1 MKSIKL
7 SSILRQARNGEHY
20 QAHADILNA
29 ISEAFVS
36 GQGIK
41 ALRDATLNFTNS
53 KTSVT
58 SAIRRTRIRRKSPR
72 PTNFGMSCFSLFHR
86 RLRLTS

>member
-29 ISEAFVS
+29 IS
-36 GQGIK
+36 
-41 ALRDATLNFTNS
+41 
-53 KTSVT
+53 
-58 SAIRRTRIRRKSPR
+58 
-72 PTNFGMSCFSLFHR
+72 
-86 RLRLTS
+86 

>member
-41 ALRDATLNFTNS
+41 ALRDAYAKLYEL
-53 KTSVT
+53 
-58 SAIRRTRIRRKSPR
+58 A
-72 PTNFGMSCFSLFHR
+72 G
-86 RLRLTS
+86 